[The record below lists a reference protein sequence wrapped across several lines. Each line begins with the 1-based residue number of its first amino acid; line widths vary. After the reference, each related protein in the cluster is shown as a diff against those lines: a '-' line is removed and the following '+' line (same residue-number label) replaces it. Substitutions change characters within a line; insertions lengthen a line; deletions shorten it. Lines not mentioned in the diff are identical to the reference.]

1 MIYLIGRCFF
11 QARITVSV
19 SSLLILATIL
29 GTESRTLPET
39 TQITFVE
46 IWMTFVSLLN
56 FAEIVLHTII
66 VYVKGL
72 EKDNSSLVV
81 TRVNSVKAEKT
92 SSWSP
97 ETDGL
102 SKTMPVSNKINHV
115 CGRFLFPSIFMVC
128 TITYSI
134 IAISTYN
141 AQHDTN
147 LFMKSDCKN
156 DE

>member
-66 VYVKGL
+66 VYVQCL
-72 EKDNSSLVV
+72 ETEKSNLVKKIN
-81 TRVNSVKAEKT
+81 VNIAGKNAWFPKT
-92 SSWSP
+92 NQAHARSI
-97 ETDGL
+97 
-102 SKTMPVSNKINHV
+102 SNKINHV
-115 CGRFLFPSIFMVC
+115 CGRVLFPSIFMVC
-128 TITYSI
+128 TITYCI
-134 IAISTYN
+134 IAMYTYN
-141 AQHDTN
+141 T
-147 LFMKSDCKN
+147 KN
-156 DE
+156 DSDIFGKSECDHN

>member
-1 MIYLIGRCFF
+1 MMF
-11 QARITVSV
+11 VV
-19 SSLLILATIL
+19 LLT
-29 GTESRTLPET
+29 
-39 TQITFVE
+39 
-46 IWMTFVSLLN
+46 

-72 EKDNSSLVV
+72 EKDNSSLVNI

-92 SSWSP
+92 PSWSP
-97 ETDGL
+97 ETHEL
-102 SKTMPVSNKINHV
+102 NKTMPVSNKINHV

-147 LFMKSDCKN
+147 LFMESECKY